1 VYPAYYLLFAFWVAW
16 LLYWI
21 AAAVGVKAVARA
33 ESWQSRL
40 AYSLPL
46 WITAFLLFDHHL
58 GALANA
64 RFLPW
69 SHGLVWFGVILTAV
83 GLAFAVWARVALGG
97 NWSGQVTVK
106 QEHEL
111 IRSGPYALARH
122 PIYTGL
128 SLALLGTAIAVG
140 EWRALAAFVI
150 AVASF
155 WYKIG
160 LEERMMRETFAAE
173 YEDYRRRVKTLIPF
187 VI

>member
-1 VYPAYYLLFAFWVAW
+1 MYLAYYFLSAFWIAW
-16 LLYWI
+16 LIYWI
-21 AAAVGVKAVARA
+21 AASASVKAVART

-46 WITAFLLFDHHL
+46 WVAAVPLLDRHL
-58 GALANA
+58 GPVANT

-69 SHGLVWFGVILTAV
+69 SHGLVWFGVIVAAA
-83 GLAFAVWARVALGG
+83 GLAFAVWARIVLGG

-128 SLALLGTAIAVG
+128 SLALLGTAIAIG
-140 EWRALAAFVI
+140 EWRALAALVI

-155 WYKIG
+155 WYKMG

-173 YEDYRRRVKTLIPF
+173 YDDYRRRVKALIPF